1 MQHGYPYA
9 QWLMMPSENRSR
21 QIVESFATL
30 QAAVSPTTWMPMI
43 FPPLDNFVGRTM
55 GVFIWARILP
65 TQRPELL
72 VAFLVVHQFVNIVHG
87 SRSLSKI
94 GLDHSRWF
102 RCRDRD
108 VLKTQDE
115 PFLFVGLSSIRS
127 TRREIPLLD
136 SKVRLV
142 TGIAVVEKASGAIRG
157 WLELPD
163 S

>member
-1 MQHGYPYA
+1 
-9 QWLMMPSENRSR
+9 
-21 QIVESFATL
+21 
-30 QAAVSPTTWMPMI
+30 
-43 FPPLDNFVGRTM
+43 M
-55 GVFIWARILP
+55 GAFIWARILP

-108 VLKTQDE
+108 VIKTQDE

-163 S
+163 SVAEVLDFDLVPGFLRLLIQDIDEAGGGYCAVETPVNGFWTPIEAPFRGEG

>member
-1 MQHGYPYA
+1 
-9 QWLMMPSENRSR
+9 MMPSENRSR

-55 GVFIWARILP
+55 GAFIWARILP

-115 PFLFVGLSSIRS
+115 P
-127 TRREIPLLD
+127 
-136 SKVRLV
+136 KH
-142 TGIAVVEKASGAIRG
+142 
-157 WLELPD
+157 
-163 S
+163 